1 MKQINIANQSYLKQK
16 KNNFISY
23 FKYYYSELIQ
33 TCSLFFPP
41 SRFQF
46 IRFYVTFY
54 RISGSL
60 HASRSS
66 INVSSEQIITWTAGN
81 TRFYQLNGIFSFF
94 SLFFFFFS
102 SLDDRLATRANAKS
116 VALASSILCGYVPC
130 TFTLERRFV
139 LPHSALLDGQRKNEL
154 RDRREAGSYR
164 LSPAPRD
171 SIRMVAALLPARQ
184 HHQGMGVR
192 LQGGVLSRTAPYL
205 EATRSKCTRFQGQ
218 DFFSFFQPLFGKF
231 AYPRF
236 DSIPIPRYFF
246 APTFAHDSFKRTK
259 FY

>member
-102 SLDDRLATRANAKS
+102 FLFCSTTIIGNVRT
-116 VALASSILCGYVPC
+116 
-130 TFTLERRFV
+130 
-139 LPHSALLDGQRKNEL
+139 
-154 RDRREAGSYR
+154 SYR
-164 LSPAPRD
+164 ECELTVVCLTMSDR
-171 SIRMVAALLPARQ
+171 
-184 HHQGMGVR
+184 
-192 LQGGVLSRTAPYL
+192 
-205 EATRSKCTRFQGQ
+205 EC
-218 DFFSFFQPLFGKF
+218 FF
-231 AYPRF
+231 
-236 DSIPIPRYFF
+236 
-246 APTFAHDSFKRTK
+246 
-259 FY
+259 